1 MLVLHNLN
9 TLVILKLLGTVLKFW
24 FRNKPQRKRL
34 DVDGTIIIKCGR
46 KKQMRVDLIGSGLG
60 PTVVL

>member
-46 KKQMRVDLIGSGLG
+46 KKQMTEWI
-60 PTVVL
+60 